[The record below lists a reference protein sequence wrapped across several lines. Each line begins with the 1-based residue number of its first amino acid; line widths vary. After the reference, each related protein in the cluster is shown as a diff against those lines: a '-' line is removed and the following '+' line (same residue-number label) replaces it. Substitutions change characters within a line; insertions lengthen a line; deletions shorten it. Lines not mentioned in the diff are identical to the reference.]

1 MIDARADYQLSRTD
15 DPVKQATIRV
25 RQAQQKVKFA
35 QTPAERLSALAEV
48 NNAERDKRQAIFDQR
63 VGNIDFDLEM
73 ERIDRQTAIDKYE
86 ALLQSTKLTKEQKR
100 TLQQKIHALQKEA
113 EQDAGGFDL
122 DVGSI
127 KMPTVL
133 DVRRAF
139 ASIGQVHR
147 DAVAE
152 RPRRPDRPV
161 QHGQRP
167 QPRRRQRPGQRLR
180 HRPQRGRPGVRRH
193 RPRDRDRAQG
203 EAPQRRP
210 EVAMARNTF
219 TNPSNGDAYQ
229 WLVNHD
235 EEEDAGKTRS
245 ITRTGLT
252 SNVGTVKQQA
262 EDGPLLLRF
271 RGKIVDRSQYQA
283 MWAWF
288 ELSRAQ
294 TIYFTDFDGQSYEVQ
309 ITSFTPKRV
318 RKSRAPQRDPST
330 PLHYWEYG
338 IEMEVYKV
346 LAGDLIGVA
355 P

>member
-1 MIDARADYQLSRTD
+1 
-15 DPVKQATIRV
+15 
-25 RQAQQKVKFA
+25 
-35 QTPAERLSALAEV
+35 
-48 NNAERDKRQAIFDQR
+48 
-63 VGNIDFDLEM
+63 
-73 ERIDRQTAIDKYE
+73 
-86 ALLQSTKLTKEQKR
+86 
-100 TLQQKIHALQKEA
+100 
-113 EQDAGGFDL
+113 
-122 DVGSI
+122 
-127 KMPTVL
+127 
-133 DVRRAF
+133 
-139 ASIGQVHR
+139 
-147 DAVAE
+147 
-152 RPRRPDRPV
+152 
-161 QHGQRP
+161 
-167 QPRRRQRPGQRLR
+167 
-180 HRPQRGRPGVRRH
+180 
-193 RPRDRDRAQG
+193 
-203 EAPQRRP
+203 
-210 EVAMARNTF
+210 MARNTF